1 MYSIFNSIKE
11 QIMQHDLFKKLTEN
25 EKTKLKDWIQI
36 QTEFDFTYRNKN
48 IEKKRK
54 KELIENFYTDSDDFL
69 GNLPSKLFQSDYFVK
84 CLIEQKSKKLK
95 AESILKYISKELLAS
110 DAFLESVISLCPEL
124 IKSIG
129 SEQKK
134 NIRIWEL
141 ALNADGRIIQYLSKE
156 LIDEKLISIAV
167 NSSPRSI
174 RFIPTDLVKRDLC
187 LKAIEKDA
195 KSYLDLPETFQNN
208 FDFCKVACNRN
219 LNVWDHLNEPL
230 KYDKHILEFCLT
242 KSGIEGIYHAKDL
255 HKNSDFLGHL
265 FLAGEIQ
272 RKRMILAYIDNEVLY
287 DYGVAMIS
295 ADSRNIAV
303 FKQCSFVGKKSIID
317 RLKAKFNII

>member
-1 MYSIFNSIKE
+1 
-11 QIMQHDLFKKLTEN
+11 MQHDLFKKLSES
-25 EKTKLKDWIQI
+25 EKSNLKDWIQI
-36 QTEFDFTYRNKN
+36 QTDFDITLSNKN
-48 IEKKRK
+48 IETENKKK
-54 KELIENFYTDSDDFL
+54 LIENFYTVSDDFL
-69 GNLPSKLFQSDYFVK
+69 GNLPSKLFRSDYFVK

-95 AESILKYISKELLAS
+95 AEGILKYISKELLES
-110 DAFLESVISLCPEL
+110 DIFLESVISLFPAL
-124 IKSIG
+124 VRSIS
-129 SEQKK
+129 SERKK

-141 ALNADGRIIQYLSKE
+141 ALSADGKIIKYLSKE
-156 LIDEKLISIAV
+156 LINEKLIAIAV

-174 RFIPTDLVKRDLC
+174 RYIPNDLVKRDLC

-195 KSYLDLPETFQNN
+195 KSYLYLPETFRNN

-219 LNVWDHLNEPL
+219 LNVWDHLNDPL

-255 HKNSDFLGHL
+255 QKNSDFLGHL
-265 FLAGEIQ
+265 FITGETRRQ
-272 RKRMILAYIDNEVLY
+272 RMILAYIDNEVLY

-295 ADSRNIAV
+295 ADSRNISV

-317 RLKAKFNII
+317 RLKAKFNIV

>member
-1 MYSIFNSIKE
+1 M
-11 QIMQHDLFKKLTEN
+11 LV
-25 EKTKLKDWIQI
+25 
-36 QTEFDFTYRNKN
+36 
-48 IEKKRK
+48 
-54 KELIENFYTDSDDFL
+54 ENFYTDSDNFL
-69 GNLPSKLFQSDYFVK
+69 GNLSSKLFQSDYFVK

-95 AESILKYISKELLAS
+95 GESIVKYISKELLES
-110 DAFLESVISLCPEL
+110 DAFLESVISLYPEL
-124 IKSIG
+124 VKSIG
-129 SEQKK
+129 SDQKK

-141 ALNADGRIIQYLSKE
+141 ALNADGRTIQYLSKE
-156 LIDEKLISIAV
+156 LIDENLIGIAI

-174 RFIPTDLVKRDLC
+174 RFIPTNLVERDLC

-219 LNVWDHLNEPL
+219 LNVWDHLNDPL

-242 KSGIEGIYHAKDL
+242 KSGVEGIYHAKDL

-265 FLAGEIQ
+265 FVTGEMQ
-272 RKRMILAYIDNEVLY
+272 RQRMILAYMDNEVLF

-295 ADSRNIAV
+295 ADPRNISV
-303 FKQCSFVGKKSIID
+303 FKQCSLVGKQSLID
-317 RLKAKFNII
+317 RLKVKFNII

>member
-1 MYSIFNSIKE
+1 
-11 QIMQHDLFKKLTEN
+11 MQHDLFKNLTEN
-25 EKTKLKDWIQI
+25 EKSNLRDWIEI
-36 QTEFDFTYRNKN
+36 QTDFDFKFSNKN
-48 IEKKRK
+48 IETKAK
-54 KELIENFYTDSDDFL
+54 KELVENFYTDSDNFL
-69 GNLPSKLFQSDYFVK
+69 GNLSSKLFQSDYFVK

-95 AESILKYISKELLAS
+95 GESIVKYISKELLES
-110 DAFLESVISLCPEL
+110 DAFLESVISLYPEL
-124 IKSIG
+124 VKSIG
-129 SEQKK
+129 SDQKK

-141 ALNADGRIIQYLSKE
+141 ALNADGRTIQYLSKE
-156 LIDEKLISIAV
+156 LIDENLIGIAI

-174 RFIPTDLVKRDLC
+174 RFIPTNLVERDLC

-219 LNVWDHLNEPL
+219 LNVWDHLNDPL

-242 KSGIEGIYHAKDL
+242 KSGVEGIYHAKDL

-265 FLAGEIQ
+265 FVTGEMQ
-272 RKRMILAYIDNEVLY
+272 RQRMILAYMDNEVLF

-295 ADSRNIAV
+295 ADPRNISV
-303 FKQCSFVGKKSIID
+303 FKQCSLVGKQSLID
-317 RLKAKFNII
+317 RLKVKFNII

>member
-1 MYSIFNSIKE
+1 
-11 QIMQHDLFKKLTEN
+11 MQHDLFKNLTEN
-25 EKTKLKDWIQI
+25 EKSNLRDWIQI
-36 QTEFDFTYRNKN
+36 QTDFDFKFSNKN
-48 IEKKRK
+48 IETKAK
-54 KELIENFYTDSDDFL
+54 KELVKNFYTDSDNFL
-69 GNLPSKLFQSDYFVK
+69 GNLSSKLFQSDYFVK

-95 AESILKYISKELLAS
+95 GESIVKYISKELLES
-110 DAFLESVISLCPEL
+110 DAFLESVISLYPEL
-124 IKSIG
+124 VKSIG
-129 SEQKK
+129 SDQKK

-141 ALNADGRIIQYLSKE
+141 ALNADGRTIQYLSKE
-156 LIDEKLISIAV
+156 LIDEKLIGIAV

-174 RFIPTDLVKRDLC
+174 RFIPNDFLERDLC
-187 LKAIEKDA
+187 LKAIERDA

-219 LNVWDHLNEPL
+219 LNVWDHLNDPL

-242 KSGIEGIYHAKDL
+242 KSGVEGIYHAKNL

-265 FLAGEIQ
+265 FITGEMQ
-272 RKRMILAYIDNEVLY
+272 RQRMILAYMDNEVLF

-295 ADSRNIAV
+295 ADPTNISV
-303 FKQCSFVGKKSIID
+303 FKQCSLVGKQSIID